1 MSITI
6 YDVVMLILVIGTMI
20 QGAWRGMIW
29 QIAPIVSLVMGY
41 VVAYPM
47 SITAAPYFGQPPLN
61 QLWAMIVI
69 YAAVSLAVYLFM
81 RSLRDSF
88 DRLKLT
94 EFDKHLGALLGFVKG
109 GLIAIV
115 ITVGLISV
123 SPQAREIIL
132 KSESSTI
139 AARTVNTISP
149 ILPDTVNALI
159 RPYVQNLNDQL
170 PPDQRNQGWPF
181 VNQRTTIQSTPT
193 RTASRKQGLAR
204 PTRFDD
210 EDGYVPPVRNDI
222 RDVPAKRTASGSN
235 SGRLR
240 TQPEPTR
247 NDLSNDLFST
257 PLLEPTTPSTNAPR
271 TRSNTVPPPR
281 DDDFPAFDPQP
292 NRSEPAR
299 TRTPALPADDDFFSA
314 DPDRTATTPS
324 RSPR

>member
-6 YDVVMLILVIGTMI
+6 YDVVMLIVVIGAMI

-29 QIAPIVSLVMGY
+29 QIAPVVSLVLGY

-88 DRLKLT
+88 DRLKLS

-123 SPQAREIIL
+123 SPQARDIIL

-149 ILPDTVNALI
+149 ILPDALNALI
-159 RPYVQNLNDQL
+159 KPYVQNLNDQL

-181 VNQRTTIQSTPT
+181 VNQRLTPQAATT
-193 RTASRKQGLAR
+193 RTIARKAGLAR

-210 EDGYVPPVRNDI
+210 EDGYIPPVRNDV
-222 RDVPAKRTASGSN
+222 RDVPPKRTASGSG
-235 SGRLR
+235 GRLR
-240 TQPEPTR
+240 TQPEPAEMPME
-247 NDLSNDLFST
+247 NDLFPGLT
-257 PLLEPTTPSTNAPR
+257 PTTPSASPSRPRSKTVPVPTDDDLSEFEPLPEQPR
-271 TRSNTVPPPR
+271 TRSTPR
-281 DDDFPAFDPQP
+281 
-292 NRSEPAR
+292 S
-299 TRTPALPADDDFFSA
+299 PALPADDDFFSS
-314 DPDRTATTPS
+314 DPNTAQPS
-324 RSPR
+324 IRSPR

>member
-6 YDVVMLILVIGTMI
+6 YDAIMLVVVIGTMI

-29 QIAPIVSLVMGY
+29 QIAPIVSLVLGY

-61 QLWAMIVI
+61 QLWAMIAI

-94 EFDKHLGALLGFVKG
+94 EFDRHLGALFGFIKG

-115 ITVGLISV
+115 ITIGLISV
-123 SPQAREIIL
+123 SPQARDIIL

-149 ILPDTVNALI
+149 ILPDALNALI

-170 PPDQRNQGWPF
+170 PPDQRNQAWPI
-181 VNQRTTIQSTPT
+181 VNQQTTSRTT
-193 RTASRKQGLAR
+193 RTIARKEGLAR

-210 EDGYVPPVRNDI
+210 EDGYVPPVRDAAP
-222 RDVPAKRTASGSN
+222 VTPANPRRPTGGTAS
-235 SGRLR
+235 RLR
-240 TQPEPTR
+240 TQPEPVR
-247 NDLSNDLFST
+247 EPLDDQLFPS
-257 PLLEPTTPSTNAPR
+257 LEPTTKPKNR
-271 TRSNTVPPPR
+271 TVPPPR
-281 DDDFPAFDPQP
+281 DDDFPSFDAQP
-292 NRSEPAR
+292 DR
-299 TRTPALPADDDFFSA
+299 TETPRNPRPSRAPTLPADDDFFSS
-314 DPDRTATTPS
+314 DPNTAT
-324 RSPR
+324 SPKVRQPR

>member
-6 YDVVMLILVIGTMI
+6 YDVVMLIVVLGAMI

-29 QIAPIVSLVMGY
+29 QIAPIVSLVLGY

-61 QLWAMIVI
+61 QLWAMIAI

-81 RSLRDSF
+81 RSLRESF
-88 DRLKLT
+88 DRLKLS
-94 EFDKHLGALLGFVKG
+94 EFDKHLGGLLGLVKG

-123 SPQAREIIL
+123 SPQARDIIL

-149 ILPDTVNALI
+149 ILPDALNALI

-170 PPDQRNQGWPF
+170 PPEHRNQAWPF
-181 VNQRTTIQSTPT
+181 VNQRYSTQSTT
-193 RTASRKQGLAR
+193 RTVARKAGLAK

-210 EDGYVPPVRNDI
+210 EDGYVPPVRNEV
-222 RDVPAKRTASGSN
+222 RDVPSKRTASGSN
-235 SGRLR
+235 GRLR
-240 TQPEPTR
+240 TQPEPKR
-247 NDLSNDLFST
+247 ESLDNELFPTS
-257 PLLEPTTPSTNAPR
+257 EPTTPPR
-271 TRSNTVPPPR
+271 NNRVPEPQ
-281 DDDFPAFDPQP
+281 DNDFREF
-292 NRSEPAR
+292 EPTKRAEPTR
-299 TRTPALPADDDFFSA
+299 TRTPSRTPAPSEEEDDFFAA
-314 DPDRTATTPS
+314 DPNKSASKPA

>member
-6 YDVVMLILVIGTMI
+6 YDVVMLIVVIGAI
-20 QGAWRGMIW
+20 FQGAWRGMIW

-41 VVAYPM
+41 IVAYPM

-81 RSLRDSF
+81 RSLRESF

-115 ITVGLISV
+115 ITVGLISI

-139 AARTVNTISP
+139 AARTVNSISP
-149 ILPDTVNALI
+149 ILPDAVNALI
-159 RPYVQNLNDQL
+159 KPYVQNLNDQL
-170 PPDQRNQGWPF
+170 PPEHRNQGWPF
-181 VNQRTTIQSTPT
+181 VNSRITPQATAT
-193 RTASRKQGLAR
+193 RTIARKAGLAK

-210 EDGYVPPVRNDI
+210 EDGYAPPVRNDI
-222 RDVPAKRTASGSN
+222 RDVPPKRTASGSN
-235 SGRLR
+235 RLR

-247 NDLSNDLFST
+247 DPVDLELFPTSPAT
-257 PLLEPTTPSTNAPR
+257 TPTTNSIPPR
-271 TRSNTVPPPR
+271 NRTVPPPQ
-281 DDDFPAFDPQP
+281 DDDFPTFEPP
-292 NRSEPAR
+292 VNRTETPRAKTTPR
-299 TRTPALPADDDFFSA
+299 TTTLPAEDDFFSS
-314 DPDRTATTPS
+314 DPNQAFPKR
-324 RSPR
+324 R

>member
-6 YDVVMLILVIGTMI
+6 YDVVMLIVVLGAMI

-29 QIAPIVSLVMGY
+29 QIAPIVSLVLGY
-41 VVAYPM
+41 IVAYPM

-61 QLWAMIVI
+61 QLWAMITI

-88 DRLKLT
+88 DRLKLS
-94 EFDKHLGALLGFVKG
+94 EFDKHLGGLLGLVKG
-109 GLIAIV
+109 SLIAIV
-115 ITVGLISV
+115 ITIGLISV
-123 SPQAREIIL
+123 SPQARDIIL

-149 ILPDTVNALI
+149 ILPDALNALI

-181 VNQRTTIQSTPT
+181 VNQRTIPQASVT
-193 RTASRKQGLAR
+193 RTIARKQGLAR

-210 EDGYVPPVRNDI
+210 EDGYVPPVRNDV
-222 RDVPAKRTASGSN
+222 RDVSTKRTASGA

-240 TQPEPTR
+240 TQPESTR
-247 NDLSNDLFST
+247 SNLDDELFPS
-257 PLLEPTTPSTNAPR
+257 LEPTTPPTRPSRPRSTP
-271 TRSNTVPPPR
+271 VPPPQ
-281 DDDFPAFDPQP
+281 DDDFPEF
-292 NRSEPAR
+292 EPR
-299 TRTPALPADDDFFSA
+299 TRTPSRTPSLPADDDFFSA
-314 DPDRTATTPS
+314 DPNKTATTPS
-324 RSPR
+324 RTPR

>member
-6 YDVVMLILVIGTMI
+6 YDVVMLIVVVGAMI

-29 QIAPIVSLVMGY
+29 QIAPVVSLVLGY
-41 VVAYPM
+41 IVAYPM

-88 DRLKLT
+88 DRLKLS

-123 SPQAREIIL
+123 SPQARDIIL

-149 ILPDTVNALI
+149 ILPDALNALI
-159 RPYVQNLNDQL
+159 KPYVQNLNDQL

-181 VNQRTTIQSTPT
+181 VNQRLTPQAATT
-193 RTASRKQGLAR
+193 RTIARKAGLAR

-210 EDGYVPPVRNDI
+210 EDGYIPPVRNDV
-222 RDVPAKRTASGSN
+222 RDVPPKRTASGT

-240 TQPEPTR
+240 TQPEPAEVPL
-247 NDLSNDLFST
+247 DNDLFPGLT
-257 PLLEPTTPSTNAPR
+257 PTTPPASPSRPR
-271 TRSNTVPPPR
+271 SKTVPVPT
-281 DDDFPAFDPQP
+281 DDDLSSFEPPSEQP
-292 NRSEPAR
+292 RARS
-299 TRTPALPADDDFFSA
+299 TPRSPTLPADDDFFSS
-314 DPDRTATTPS
+314 DPNTAQPTI

>member
-6 YDVVMLILVIGTMI
+6 YDVVMLILIIGTMI

-47 SITAAPYFGQPPLN
+47 SITAAPYFGSPPLN
-61 QLWAMIVI
+61 QLWAMIAI

-159 RPYVQNLNDQL
+159 KPYVQHLNDQL

-181 VNQRTTIQSTPT
+181 VNSRTTTQAAAT
-193 RTASRKQGLAR
+193 RTVARKQGLAR

-210 EDGYVPPVRNDI
+210 QDGYIPPVRDDVRDI
-222 RDVPAKRTASGSN
+222 PPKRTASGT

-240 TQPEPTR
+240 TQPEPAR
-247 NDLSNDLFST
+247 NDIGEDFF
-257 PLLEPTTPSTNAPR
+257 PGLEPTTPATNPPR
-271 TRSNTVPPPR
+271 SRSNPVPPPR
-281 DDDFPAFDPQP
+281 DNEFPEFEPLP
-292 NRSEPAR
+292 NRPEPPR
-299 TRTPALPADDDFFSA
+299 TRTPALPPEDDFFSA
-314 DPDRTATTPS
+314 NPDSTATTPA